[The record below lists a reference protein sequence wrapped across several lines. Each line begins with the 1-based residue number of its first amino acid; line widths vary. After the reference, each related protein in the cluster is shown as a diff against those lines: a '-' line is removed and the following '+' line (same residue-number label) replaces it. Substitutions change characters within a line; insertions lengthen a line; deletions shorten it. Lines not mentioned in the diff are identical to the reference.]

1 MSKWPLPYVIGT
13 RRRVVKRRPSER
25 RCEKARFATSG
36 QPLAPT
42 AAICPP
48 EPARASSSDWGD
60 YRSVLRRR
68 IGSLRVEVVA
78 ANGVVDDAGIDLAGP
93 DERRECRQHDVSG
106 VRLEE
111 AAQRLA
117 AV

>member
-1 MSKWPLPYVIGT
+1 MSEWPLPYVIGT

-25 RCEKARFATSG
+25 RYENTRSATSE

-42 AAICPP
+42 AAACPL
-48 EPARASSSDWGD
+48 EPARASRSDSGD

-68 IGSLRVEVVA
+68 IGSLRIEVVA
-78 ANGVVDDAGIDLAGP
+78 ANGVVDDAGIDLTGP
-93 DERRECRQHDVSG
+93 DQRRECRQDDVSG
-106 VRLEE
+106 VGLEE